1 MPEEIERRFDA
12 LEEKKK
18 TEDYNFA
25 HFKTSILLE
34 DGLRTVEA
42 RGILPGELAPDFEL
56 LQVGGE
62 TLRLSDL
69 RGRPTILHFGSFS

>member
-1 MPEEIERRFDA
+1 MPEEIERRFNT

-34 DGLRTVEA
+34 DGQRTVEA

-56 LQVGGE
+56 PQVGGE